1 MEVVIFTKVHGHAKS
16 QSPQTLR
23 VLGLS
28 DFASPWTFLQP
39 FLFASSTFYAFSHP
53 IKICFFAT
61 SNTKTRGPPQIK
73 GSEGCVSSYRYRV
86 TRYFDFP
93 IKSF

>member
-28 DFASPWTFLQP
+28 DFASPWTFLQR
-39 FLFASSTFYAFSHP
+39 FLFAASTFYAFLQHLIP
-53 IKICFFAT
+53 KPEDPL
-61 SNTKTRGPPQIK
+61 KLRGLK
-73 GSEGCVSSYRYRV
+73 VA
-86 TRYFDFP
+86 
-93 IKSF
+93 